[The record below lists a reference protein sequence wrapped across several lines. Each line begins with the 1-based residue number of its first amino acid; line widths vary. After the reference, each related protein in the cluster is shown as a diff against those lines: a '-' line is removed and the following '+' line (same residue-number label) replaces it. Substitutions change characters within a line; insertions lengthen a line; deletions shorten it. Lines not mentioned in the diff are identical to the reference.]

1 MTSKSR
7 SKSLLARARRLNR
20 SEGPIFLVIQNDPE
34 IQRLRLLM
42 ASNRQA
48 MIGMDHYEAAP
59 DETTEAFHARLRK
72 LAQARGARMVELGH
86 PSNAL
91 RPLP

>member
-1 MTSKSR
+1 MTSRSR
-7 SKSLLARARRLNR
+7 SKSVLARARRLNR
-20 SEGPIFLVIQNDPE
+20 SEGPIFLTIEGDPE
-34 IQRLRLLM
+34 VQKLRLLM

-48 MIGMDHYEAAP
+48 MIGTDHCEAAP

-72 LAQARGARMVELGH
+72 LAQARGAWMVQLGH